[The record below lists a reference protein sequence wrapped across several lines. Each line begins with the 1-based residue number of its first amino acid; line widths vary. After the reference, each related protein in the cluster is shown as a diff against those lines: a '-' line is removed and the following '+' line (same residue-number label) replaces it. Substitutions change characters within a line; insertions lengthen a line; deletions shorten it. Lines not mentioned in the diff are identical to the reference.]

1 MKKFISVLLALILI
15 CGSAFTAGVYAQE
28 DKGEICFAVASDV
41 HYVTPA
47 KTATSTPY
55 NEGVETT
62 FKSGKDSLYNQSGF
76 IIDEFLDQCAK
87 NPECRFVL
95 ITGDIATHGRD
106 FASEHEA
113 VAAKFRKFEQETGK
127 QVYVINGNHDSALNC
142 AVGRED
148 FISIYHEFGY
158 DKAVSVDENTCSYS
172 VNLNDEYTLV
182 ALDTCDERYRVVP
195 NNDLSRMNWA
205 VTQIRNAK
213 REGRKV
219 IMIMH
224 HNLLE
229 HNPYQKALEKNYVV
243 DTPYSFAGLL
253 ADLGVKL
260 VFSGHTHVT
269 SATSYTSFLGNTIY
283 DFSMPSLGNFPAE
296 YKLFKMTDSEIKYE
310 TKKIEHIDADKLAEV
325 CKGFSKKDIALM
337 KNDFQQYTWNRSHAV
352 YSKKIRKDISPE
364 TVGIKESSAL
374 YGKLKLVTD
383 GLRELSDTPI
393 YGENGIQAMAAA
405 YGLEIPNSSYSTLNE
420 TLTTAYLTYKSGRRI
435 YSQDSDDFKLIVK
448 LIAFSIRKSAAE
460 AADGDVLF
468 DANAFLRELG
478 YSGTVADNILKEF
491 SKKYGFATPE
501 EKAALSL
508 AFALFGGFCS
518 DTDGVENRDGTIP
531 GYGVKET
538 AQNRFA
544 AAFEKILIKIIE
556 IIKKFYPIFNQF
568 FEKVI

>member
-1 MKKFISVLLALILI
+1 
-15 CGSAFTAGVYAQE
+15 
-28 DKGEICFAVASDV
+28 
-41 HYVTPA
+41 
-47 KTATSTPY
+47 
-55 NEGVETT
+55 
-62 FKSGKDSLYNQSGF
+62 
-76 IIDEFLDQCAK
+76 
-87 NPECRFVL
+87 
-95 ITGDIATHGRD
+95 
-106 FASEHEA
+106 
-113 VAAKFRKFEQETGK
+113 
-127 QVYVINGNHDSALNC
+127 
-142 AVGRED
+142 
-148 FISIYHEFGY
+148 
-158 DKAVSVDENTCSYS
+158 
-172 VNLNDEYTLV
+172 
-182 ALDTCDERYRVVP
+182 
-195 NNDLSRMNWA
+195 
-205 VTQIRNAK
+205 
-213 REGRKV
+213 
-219 IMIMH
+219 
-224 HNLLE
+224 
-229 HNPYQKALEKNYVV
+229 
-243 DTPYSFAGLL
+243 
-253 ADLGVKL
+253 
-260 VFSGHTHVT
+260 
-269 SATSYTSFLGNTIY
+269 
-283 DFSMPSLGNFPAE
+283 MPSLGNFPAE

-325 CKGFSKKDIALM
+325 CKGYSKKDIALM

-393 YGENGIQAMAAA
+393 YGENGIQAMAVA

-420 TLTTAYLTYKSGRRI
+420 ALTTAYLTYKSGRRI

-478 YSGTVADNILKEF
+478 YSGTVADNILKDF